1 MDYIMDTSTD
11 MNFSFQILDDEF
23 PILINNIKEYEKHC
37 VTYLIHNN
45 EQIYIGE
52 TSNLKRRIEDHS
64 KNQEKQKKNLIKTKI
79 IISDYFNKSAIYD
92 IETKL
97 INYIYADNIF
107 EVINTK
113 LKQNS
118 HEYYLKQEIN
128 EFMFR
133 DIWTELLKRKLVQK
147 SLKDLENSDLFKLSP
162 FKEFSDKQLS
172 IIDKVVKEITQE
184 CSNGQEII
192 SFDGSPIKKVKI
204 KDSEE
209 SIIISGGPGTGKTLI
224 IVKIIHVLL
233 KRYLLDDAKIAICVP
248 QSSLQSTIKKMLKAA
263 KLKVKVI
270 RPIDLSKN
278 LEEKFDLIIVDE
290 AHRLKQHFNKQ
301 SKDIKHLENGK
312 YTELDFAH
320 KKSKHLILMYDKK
333 QTIRPADL
341 NESHFEFVKYK
352 QYQLVEQFRVKKST
366 NYLRFIES
374 LLQIGDDVT
383 NIKDLGD
390 YDFQIYD
397 SLQKM
402 HDDIKE
408 KDKQYGHCRMG
419 SGYFVPW
426 ISKKKNNIFDF
437 EKEGLKA
444 KWNTK
449 IEAWVQDPKSVNEV
463 GCIHTLQGQ
472 DLNYAGIII
481 GDDLYLDPIDGKIK
495 IRKENYYDN
504 NGTPINGT
512 DHDNRELSKY
522 IKNIYYVL
530 LTRGMLGTYV
540 YIKDEN
546 LRLKLNEIL
555 SNR

>member
-1 MDYIMDTSTD
+1 MDDRTKK
-11 MNFSFQILDDEF
+11 NFTFQILDDEF
-23 PILINNIKEYEKHC
+23 PILINNIKEYERHC

-45 EQIYIGE
+45 DQIYIGE
-52 TSNLKRRIEDHS
+52 TSNFKRRIEDHS
-64 KNQEKQKKNLIKTKI
+64 KNQEKKKKNLIKTKI
-79 IISDYFNKSAIYD
+79 IISEYFNKSAIYD

-97 INYIYADNIF
+97 INYIYADNLF

-113 LKQNS
+113 LNQNS
-118 HEYYLKQEIN
+118 HEYYLKEEIN

-162 FKEFSDKQLS
+162 FKEFSDKQLNV
-172 IIDKVVKEITQE
+172 IDRVVKEITQE
-184 CSNGQEII
+184 CSTGQEII
-192 SFDGSPIKKVKI
+192 SFDGSPIKKIKM

-224 IVKIIHVLL
+224 IIKIVHTLL
-233 KRYLLDDAKIAICVP
+233 KTYLLDDVKIAICVP

-263 KLKVKVI
+263 KIKAKVI

-278 LEEKFDLIIVDE
+278 LDEKYDLIIVDE

-301 SKDIKHLENGK
+301 TKDLKHLENGK
-312 YTELDFAH
+312 FTELDFAH
-320 KKSKHLILMYDKK
+320 KKSKHLILMYDAK
-333 QTIRPADL
+333 QTVRPADL
-341 NESHFEFVKYK
+341 DSSHFDFKKYK
-352 QYQLVEQFRVKKST
+352 IFELIEQFRVKKGT
-366 NYLRFIES
+366 NYLRFVES
-374 LLQIGDDVT
+374 LLQMNNQTI
-383 NIKDLGD
+383 NIADLGD
-390 YDFQIYD
+390 YEFQLFD
-397 SLQKM
+397 SLEKM
-402 HDDIKE
+402 HEEIKE
-408 KDKQYGHCRMG
+408 KDKKYGHCRMG
-419 SGYFVPW
+419 SGYFIPW
-426 ISKKKNNIFDF
+426 ESKKNSNIFDF

-481 GDDLYLDPIDGKIK
+481 GDDIFMDPEDGKLKIK
-495 IRKENYYDN
+495 KEKYYDN
-504 NGTPINGT
+504 NGTPIKGT
-512 DHDNRELSKY
+512 DTNNKDLTTY

-530 LTRGMLGTYV
+530 LTRGMLGTFI

-555 SNR
+555 MTR